1 MDEYKRKVAPTG
13 MWGRKERKMS
23 KATARAQLKE
33 ETRKE
38 LEKAQAEKTK
48 EEE

>member
-23 KATARAQLKE
+23 KATARALKE
-33 ETRKE
+33 EARKE